1 MTQAVP
7 PPPTAPALLVVNCGS
22 SSIKYQLIE
31 MAGER
36 ALAGGQIDRIGA
48 PAGLLRHWTAGCAAA
63 TEREVSVGEHRAALA
78 VVDAVLRDSG
88 LLADGAT
95 PTAIGHRVVHGGEA
109 FAAPVLI
116 DDAVVQ
122 AIRRLGRLAPL
133 HNPANLLGIEICRA
147 TFPGVPQ
154 VAVFDTAFHQ
164 SMPAAAYR
172 YALPEDWYSRH
183 GVRRYGFHGTSHR
196 YVAEQA
202 AAVLD
207 RPLHELR
214 LITLHLGN
222 GASAAAVA
230 SARCVDTSMGLTP
243 LEGLVMGTRCGDI
256 DPAIPAHLQRVG
268 GLTAEV
274 IDQALNQQSGL
285 LGLCGSNDMREVL
298 RREAA
303 GDNRAALAVAVYTH
317 RIKRY
322 LGAFLAVLGGADA
335 VVFTGGVGENAA
347 RIRALACSGL
357 ERLGI
362 ALDPTENLR
371 PVGQWA
377 DLSRADMPVRVLAV
391 RTNEELQ
398 IAREALAVVQAARQP
413 EASAQLPIG

>member
-1 MTQAVP
+1 MTQAALSDRP
-7 PPPTAPALLVVNCGS
+7 ILLVVNSGS
-22 SSIKYQLIE
+22 SSVKYQLLD
-31 MAGER
+31 MAEER
-36 ALAGGQIDRIGA
+36 ALGGGQVDRIGS
-48 PAGLLRHWTAGCAAA
+48 PGSVLRHWVTDCTAPR
-63 TEREVSVGEHRAALA
+63 EREVAAGDHREALA
-78 VVDAVLRDSG
+78 IVGALLHESG
-88 LLADGAT
+88 LLADSAAL
-95 PTAIGHRVVHGGEA
+95 TAICHRVVHGGEA

-116 DDAVVQ
+116 DDVVEE

-133 HNPANLLGIEICRA
+133 HNPANLLGIEVCRTA
-147 TFPGVPQ
+147 FPGVPQ

-172 YALPEDWYSRH
+172 YALPEDWYTHH

-202 AAVLD
+202 AAVLG
-207 RPLHELR
+207 RPLDQLR

-230 SARCVDTSMGLTP
+230 DGRCVDTSMGLTP

-256 DPAIPAHLQRVG
+256 DPAIPAHLQRVAR
-268 GLTAEV
+268 LAPEAV
-274 IDQALNQQSGL
+274 DRALNQQSGL
-285 LGLCGSNDMREVL
+285 LGLCGCSDVREVL

-303 GDNRAALAVAVYTH
+303 GDARATLAVAVYTH

-322 LGAFLAVLGGADA
+322 LGAFVAVLGGADA
-335 VVFTGGVGENAA
+335 LVFTGGVGENAS

-362 ALDPTENLR
+362 ALDETENLR
-371 PVGQWA
+371 PVEQWA

-398 IAREALAVVQAARQP
+398 IAREALTVVRASGEPAAP
-413 EASAQLPIG
+413 AQ